1 MRIGLV
7 ITNDVIK
14 KYEITELRNLIKSNF
29 EITYIFSEK
38 KELNKKF
45 KIFKILNSIVKNR
58 FFYLIYL
65 EQKLSSYFK
74 KDISY
79 FEKLKDLEKNINIF
93 DEFPKI
99 KKIPKKNF
107 ECVKCNNR
115 FTFSK
120 EMINI
125 IKKNCD
131 ILILLGFNKILHKEV
146 LDITDY
152 GILSFHTSNTNKYRG
167 RPAAFNEFINNEKF
181 GGVTL
186 QLLSKEIDSGLIVN
200 QRDTE
205 IENSKSFD
213 ETLYR
218 MMCLKSDVL
227 LEGLKKIKNNEKF
240 LKPKNESKYSTF
252 ANSRKLN
259 KVFICLKKTINKR
272 YLNR

>member
-74 KDISY
+74 KDKSY

-125 IKKNCD
+125 I
-131 ILILLGFNKILHKEV
+131 V
-146 LDITDY
+146 
-152 GILSFHTSNTNKYRG
+152 
-167 RPAAFNEFINNEKF
+167 
-181 GGVTL
+181 
-186 QLLSKEIDSGLIVN
+186 
-200 QRDTE
+200 
-205 IENSKSFD
+205 
-213 ETLYR
+213 
-218 MMCLKSDVL
+218 
-227 LEGLKKIKNNEKF
+227 
-240 LKPKNESKYSTF
+240 
-252 ANSRKLN
+252 
-259 KVFICLKKTINKR
+259 
-272 YLNR
+272 